1 MKRRAFLAV
10 GGRTATFALVA
21 NAARSDW
28 LGEREEPQ
36 MPPAGGEHRVATV
49 IQTYDAQGNHRT
61 GTEVD
66 KRSAEWLAGQV
77 RRLGVE
83 PALESFTLNRIDPQS
98 CYLRVAGRRIDGVP
112 LFDAGFTTAEGVHG
126 RLGSLGGDAEIGLA
140 ESEPARF
147 SDTGI
152 EHEQR
157 DQVQEGRRSQHKA
170 VVVLTRGVR
179 PGLFLL
185 NASAFTKPFGPPMLQ
200 ISSAESEWLREQA
213 AARAEATLVAQVN
226 RIAAQAF
233 NVTAKIAGS
242 NSSLAPLVL
251 MAPRSG
257 WWQCASEQGSRL
269 ACWLEAIRVLAAGK
283 PVRDC
288 FFVSLSGH
296 ELGLLGIDPYIKRRP
311 DLIKRAHAWIFFGS
325 DIGAPRQPNLI
336 HASDDVL
343 ERWAVAVIE
352 KEGLTVNAKARRD
365 SAARGETG
373 VVQHGGGRFV
383 TLACDSEFFHN
394 PADRWPEA
402 VDVSSLTRY
411 ARAFANGVLDLARQT
426 E

>member
-1 MKRRAFLAV
+1 MKRRELPTV

-21 NAARSDW
+21 GAARSDW
-28 LGEREEPQ
+28 LGEWDEPQ
-36 MPPAGGEHRVATV
+36 LAPAEAEHRVARV

-66 KRSAEWLAGQV
+66 KRSAEWLAAQV
-77 RRLGVE
+77 RSLGVE

-98 CYLRVAGRRIDGVP
+98 CYLRVADRRIDGVP
-112 LFDAGFTTAEGVHG
+112 LFDAGFTAAEGVHG
-126 RLGSLGGDAEIGLA
+126 TFGPLGSDAEIGLA
-140 ESEPARF
+140 ESDPARF

-157 DQVQEGRRSQHKA
+157 DQVQEGRRSQHQA

-185 NASAFTKPFGPPMLQ
+185 DASAFTKPFGPPMLQ
-200 ISSAESEWLREQA
+200 ISSAESEWLRAQA
-213 AARAEATLVAQVN
+213 AAHTEATLVAQVN
-226 RIAAQAF
+226 RTAAQAF

-242 NSSLAPLVL
+242 NSALAPLVL

-269 ACWLEAIRVLAAGK
+269 ACWLEAIRVLVAGRR
-283 PVRDC
+283 VRDC
-288 FFVSLSGH
+288 FFVALSGH
-296 ELGLLGIDPYIKRRP
+296 ELGLLGIAPYIKRRP
-311 DLIKRAHAWIFFGS
+311 GLIKRAPAWIFFGS

-336 HASDDVL
+336 HAADDVL
-343 ERWAVAVIE
+343 ERWAVAVME
-352 KEGLTVNAKARRD
+352 KEGLAVNARAPRD

-373 VVQHGGGRFV
+373 VIQRGGGRFV
-383 TLACDSEFFHN
+383 TLACDSQFFHN

-402 VDVSSLTRY
+402 SMCRH
-411 ARAFANGVLDLARQT
+411 
-426 E
+426 